1 VEGHFSWYTYLL
13 EKIPA
18 AAAQIEHFGISHASF
33 DALAGSVFVTL
44 LVIVFSLAANA
55 ALGKG
60 ESAIRPAGKFSLKGF
75 TEAFVEFINA
85 LIDMVIGH
93 HGRSMLPIFG
103 AVFFYIALNNLLGL
117 IPGFTVA
124 TSNMNAT
131 FALGIFS
138 FFVYNTVGLKHG
150 GVHYLAH
157 FMGPIWWMAWLLLPI
172 ELIYHCVRPL
182 SLGIRL
188 SVNMQAD
195 HTILGTFIDLTKVGI
210 PVIFYGMGTF
220 VSLLQAFVFTML
232 SMVYVMMATADDH

>member
-1 VEGHFSWYTYLL
+1 VEGHFTWYGYLL
-13 EKIPA
+13 SKAPA
-18 AAAQIEHFGISHASF
+18 AAEQVEKMGISHASF
-33 DALAGSVFVTL
+33 DALAGAVLATFLIVVLSL
-44 LVIVFSLAANA
+44 LGKS

-60 ESAIRPAGKFSLKGF
+60 ESAIKPSGRFSVKGF
-75 TEAFVEFINA
+75 FEAFVEFINGI
-85 LIDMVIGH
+85 IDMVIGH
-93 HGRSMLPIFG
+93 GGRSMLPLFG
-103 AVFFYIALNNLLGL
+103 AVFFYIALNNMLGL
-117 IPGFTVA
+117 VPGFPAA
-124 TSNMNAT
+124 TSNMNVT
-131 FALGIFS
+131 LALGLFS
-138 FFVYNTVGLKHG
+138 FVVYNTVGLKHG

-172 ELIYHCVRPL
+172 ELISHCVRPL

-188 SVNMQAD
+188 SVNMTAD

>member
-1 VEGHFSWYTYLL
+1 MEGHFSWYGYLL
-13 EKIPA
+13 AKAPEAAEHVEKMGVRH
-18 AAAQIEHFGISHASF
+18 ESF
-33 DALAGSVFVTL
+33 DAVAGSILATVL
-44 LVIVFSLAANA
+44 IIVLSLIGRA

-60 ESAIRPAGKFSLKGF
+60 EAAIKPAGRFSIKGF
-75 TEAFVEFINA
+75 FEAFVEFINGI
-85 LIDMVIGH
+85 IDIVIGH
-93 HGRSMLPIFG
+93 SGRSMLPVFG
-103 AVFFYIALNNLLGL
+103 AVFFYIALNNLIGL
-117 IPGFTVA
+117 LPGFPAA

-131 FALGIFS
+131 LALGLFS
-138 FFVYNTVGLKHG
+138 FVVYNGVGLKHG

-172 ELIYHCVRPL
+172 ELISHCVRPL

-188 SVNMQAD
+188 SVNMTAD